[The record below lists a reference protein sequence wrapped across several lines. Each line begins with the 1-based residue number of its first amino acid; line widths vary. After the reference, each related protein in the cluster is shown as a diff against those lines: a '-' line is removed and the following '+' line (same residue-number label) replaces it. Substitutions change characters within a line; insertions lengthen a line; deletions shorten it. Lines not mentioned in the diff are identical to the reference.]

1 MEKKV
6 LMTSHERKIAER
18 NSRFINQYKH
28 MKSEFGNV
36 SNWRI
41 IQAIAQQENT
51 SGQTVRKVLLDKGII
66 SKRIR

>member
-1 MEKKV
+1 
-6 LMTSHERKIAER
+6 MTTHERKIAER
-18 NSRFINQYKH
+18 NSRFINQYAR
-28 MKSEFGNV
+28 MKSEFGGA

-51 SGQTVRKVLLDKGII
+51 SGQTVRKVLLAKGII